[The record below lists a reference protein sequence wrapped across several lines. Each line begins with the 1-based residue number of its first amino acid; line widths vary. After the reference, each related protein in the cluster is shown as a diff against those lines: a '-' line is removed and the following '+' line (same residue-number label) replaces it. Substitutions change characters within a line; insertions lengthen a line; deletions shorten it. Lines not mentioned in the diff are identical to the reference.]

1 MAGLRLRRGTRFGK
15 YRLERPL
22 GEGAFAAVWRA
33 RDTVENRPVALKI
46 VEAAQVAEWG
56 RDAIAHEARIATR
69 LSHPNIVAVRNA
81 DWIDGHFVL
90 ATDLAER
97 SLADYAGARRS
108 GELALR
114 VVRDVAAGLAHAHAQ
129 GILHRDVKP
138 ENVLIFADRH
148 AALADFGVSRFAPG
162 AAVTVTDAGTFGYV
176 APEQAYGRPRLASDV
191 FSLGIIAYELLSGR
205 LPTWPFEWPP
215 AGHRRFLSRVPPP
228 LRPVLRKA
236 AAFDPR
242 HRYPDAVA
250 FHQALER
257 AFAQVEQPRTRSR
270 RRRREKPVLS
280 PLALQA
286 ESFRRRSGAALELRF
301 RCHRCDGPIAEAMRV
316 CPWCGFTPQLLP
328 RAHALPARLLELRAR
343 RATGV
348 DRVPVVPC
356 GSLHGQRAQAAP
368 RSVGRAAMRRARLLR
383 AAAALHALLPG
394 LQAQA
399 RPAVVAPGSS
409 GPLHELP
416 RPGLARLL
424 PLLPLVRET
433 RAGGAALRPP
443 LISSRPP
450 AACGSRASAAGRR
463 AAAPPRCGRRR
474 SARARAGCASTRRDA
489 ATRRA

>member
-1 MAGLRLRRGTRFGK
+1 MASLRLRRGTRLGK

-97 SLADYAGARRS
+97 SLADYAGAKRS

-191 FSLGIIAYELLSGR
+191 FSLGLIAYELLSGT

-250 FHQALER
+250 FHRALER
-257 AFAQVEQPRTRSR
+257 AFAKVEQPRARRSR

-301 RCHRCDGPIAEAMRV
+301 RCHRCDGPISEAMRV
-316 CPWCGFTPQLLP
+316 CPWCGFTDNSFREITRYPLVCP
-328 RAHALPARLLELRAR
+328 SCERGVRPEWTECPWCHAGHF
-343 RATGV
+343 TGN
-348 DRVPVVPC
+348 
-356 GSLHGQRAQAAP
+356 
-368 RSVGRAAMRRARLLR
+368 GRK
-383 AAAALHALLPG
+383 
-394 LQAQA
+394 
-399 RPAVVAPGSS
+399 
-409 GPLHELP
+409 P
-416 RPGLARLL
+416 RPDPSAERQCAARGCPGQLRRFMRYCPVCKRKPGRPWSHPDL
-424 PLLPLVRET
+424 PDRCTHCRGPVSHAFFRFC
-433 RAGGAALRPP
+433 PW
-443 LISSRPP
+443 
-450 AACGSRASAAGRR
+450 
-463 AAAPPRCGRRR
+463 CGRRG
-474 SARARAGCASTRRDA
+474 RAERPFGHR
-489 ATRRA
+489 

>member
-1 MAGLRLRRGTRFGK
+1 MASLRLRRGTRLGK

-22 GEGAFAAVWRA
+22 GAGAFAAVWRA

-97 SLADYAGARRS
+97 SLADYAGAKRS

-114 VVRDVAAGLAHAHAQ
+114 VVRDIAAGLAHAHAQ

-191 FSLGIIAYELLSGR
+191 FSLGLIAYELLSGT

-250 FHQALER
+250 FHRALER
-257 AFAQVEQPRTRSR
+257 AFAKVEQPRARRSR

-301 RCHRCDGPIAEAMRV
+301 RCHRCDGPISEAMRV
-316 CPWCGFTPQLLP
+316 CPWCGFTDNSFREITRYPLVCP
-328 RAHALPARLLELRAR
+328 SCERGVRPEWTECPWCHAGHF
-343 RATGV
+343 TGN
-348 DRVPVVPC
+348 
-356 GSLHGQRAQAAP
+356 
-368 RSVGRAAMRRARLLR
+368 GRK
-383 AAAALHALLPG
+383 
-394 LQAQA
+394 
-399 RPAVVAPGSS
+399 
-409 GPLHELP
+409 P
-416 RPGLARLL
+416 RPDPSAERQCAARGCPGQLRRFMRYCPVCKRKPGRPWSHPDL
-424 PLLPLVRET
+424 PDRCTHCRGPVSHAFFRFC
-433 RAGGAALRPP
+433 PW
-443 LISSRPP
+443 
-450 AACGSRASAAGRR
+450 
-463 AAAPPRCGRRR
+463 CGRRG
-474 SARARAGCASTRRDA
+474 RAERPFGRR
-489 ATRRA
+489 

>member
-1 MAGLRLRRGTRFGK
+1 MAPPRLRRRSRLGK
-15 YRLERPL
+15 YRLERLL
-22 GEGAFAAVWRA
+22 GRGAFAAVWRA
-33 RDTVENRPVALKI
+33 RDTVENRPVALK
-46 VEAAQVAEWG
+46 VVDPAQVREWG

-108 GELALR
+108 GDVALR

-162 AAVTVTDAGTFGYV
+162 ATVTVTDAGTFGYV

-191 FSLGIIAYELLSGR
+191 FSLGIIACELLTGT

-215 AGHRRFLSRVPPP
+215 RGHRRFLARVPPA

-236 AAFDPR
+236 SAFDPR

-250 FHQALER
+250 LHQALER
-257 AFAQVEQPRTRSR
+257 AFATLASPAPQR
-270 RRRREKPVLS
+270 RRRRPEQAALS

-286 ESFRRRSGAALELRF
+286 ESFRRRFGAALELRF

-316 CPWCGFTPQLLP
+316 CPWCGYGDNSFREITRYPLVCPSCERGVRPEWTECPWCHAGHFTGNGRRP
-328 RAHALPARLLELRAR
+328 RPDALAERHCAARGCPGELRR
-343 RATGV
+343 FMRYCPVCKRKPGRPWSHPDLP
-348 DRVPVVPC
+348 DRCTRCRGPVSDAFFRFCPW
-356 GSLHGQRAQAAP
+356 
-368 RSVGRAAMRRARLLR
+368 
-383 AAAALHALLPG
+383 
-394 LQAQA
+394 
-399 RPAVVAPGSS
+399 
-409 GPLHELP
+409 
-416 RPGLARLL
+416 
-424 PLLPLVRET
+424 
-433 RAGGAALRPP
+433 
-443 LISSRPP
+443 
-450 AACGSRASAAGRR
+450 
-463 AAAPPRCGRRR
+463 CGRRG
-474 SARARAGCASTRRDA
+474 RAERPFGRR
-489 ATRRA
+489 R

>member
-1 MAGLRLRRGTRFGK
+1 MAPLRLRRGMRLGK

-22 GEGAFAAVWRA
+22 GHGAFAAVWRA
-33 RDTVENRPVALKI
+33 RDTVENRPVALKVI
-46 VEAAQVAEWG
+46 DAAQVKEWG

-81 DWIDGHFVL
+81 DWVDGHFVL

-191 FSLGIIAYELLSGR
+191 FSLGIIAYELLSGA

-215 AGHRRFLSRVPPP
+215 AGHRRFLARVPAP

-242 HRYPDAVA
+242 RRYPDAVA
-250 FHQALER
+250 FHRALER
-257 AFAQVEQPRTRSR
+257 AFARVEQPRPRGR
-270 RRRREKPVLS
+270 RRRRDQPVLS

-286 ESFRRRSGAALELRF
+286 ESFRRRSGAALGLRF
-301 RCHRCDGPIAEAMRV
+301 RCHRCDGPIAEEMRV
-316 CPWCGFTPQLLP
+316 CPWCGSTDNSFRELTRYPLVCPSCERGVRAEWTECPWCHAGHFTGNG
-328 RAHALPARLLELRAR
+328 R
-343 RATGV
+343 
-348 DRVPVVPC
+348 
-356 GSLHGQRAQAAP
+356 AP
-368 RSVGRAAMRRARLLR
+368 R
-383 AAAALHALLPG
+383 PD
-394 LQAQA
+394 
-399 RPAVVAPGSS
+399 
-409 GPLHELP
+409 
-416 RPGLARLL
+416 
-424 PLLPLVRET
+424 
-433 RAGGAALRPP
+433 
-443 LISSRPP
+443 P
-450 AACGSRASAAGRR
+450 AAERRCAARGCPGQLRRFMRYCPVCKRKPGRPWSHPDLPDRCTRCRGPVSRAFFRFC
-463 AAAPPRCGRRR
+463 PWCGRRGR
-474 SARARAGCASTRRDA
+474 EQRPFGRR
-489 ATRRA
+489 